1 MTHTD
6 PMRRSGTSR
15 EGFTLI
21 EVVFALLILTV
32 GILAV
37 ASLSATSIWQTR
49 RGDDLTNA
57 ALAAARVLDRASV
70 MPYDSLTVGS
80 YVDTVSYGPANYI
93 VVWTVVDMTDS
104 LVTGD
109 GELKRVLALS
119 GGGLTQTNAEAYE
132 LFIFKPG
139 N

>member
-1 MTHTD
+1 
-6 PMRRSGTSR
+6 MRRLGTSR

-21 EVVFALLILTV
+21 VVIFALVILTV

-49 RGDDLTNA
+49 RGDDLTNS

-70 MPYDSLTVGS
+70 MPYDSLAVGS

-93 VVWTVVDMTDS
+93 VVWTVEDVTDS

>member
-1 MTHTD
+1 
-6 PMRRSGTSR
+6 MRRSGTSR